1 MPTLLA
7 GATQRGTSRFNAYD
21 PRLSGSFGEQLH
33 FVACDQNMPLIRC
46 KILKNAT
53 DCTSENPAI
62 GNAYYGFQAVNSQ
75 DQPAER
81 RWNVYVQV
89 NLPKRILLLA
99 IDQISFDRSMAGV
112 LSLAAHALRRNGVD
126 IVLIRSVIAG
136 EIRISGLGLMIL
148 AKLDPNFI

>member
-7 GATQRGTSRFNAYD
+7 GATQRGSSRFNAYD
-21 PRLSGSFGEQLH
+21 PGLSGSFGKQLH

-75 DQPAER
+75 HQPAER